1 VIDRTQCTRCG
12 VCAHYCPTTA
22 WQMVGFTL
30 SVKELMQELEKDRL
44 YYDQSGGGVTFTG
57 GEPFMQA
64 HFLQHALK
72 ACKELGIHTAVE
84 TSGFVPKDIFSQLA
98 PLIDVFLYDQKL
110 ADSQQ
115 HAYFTGVPNELIKEN
130 LKALA
135 SIGRASDVIIRIPLI
150 PGITDTHENIEGL
163 ISFLKNDI
171 GSIRRVDL
179 LPSTTLEKSMCVWGN
194 PTECPPMNHLMQTT
208 LST

>member
-1 VIDRTQCTRCG
+1 
-12 VCAHYCPTTA
+12 
-22 WQMVGFTL
+22 
-30 SVKELMQELEKDRL
+30 
-44 YYDQSGGGVTFTG
+44 
-57 GEPFMQA
+57 
-64 HFLQHALK
+64 
-72 ACKELGIHTAVE
+72 
-84 TSGFVPKDIFSQLA
+84 
-98 PLIDVFLYDQKL
+98 LYDQKL

-135 SIGRASDVIIRIPLI
+135 SIGRAIDVIIRIPLI

-179 LPSTTLEKSMCVWGN
+179 LPFHDVGEKYVRLGKPYRM
-194 PTECPPMNHLMQTT
+194 PTHESPDADHVEHIKALFENSGFTVKVGG
-208 LST
+208 